1 MFDDVYDL
9 YRFIILDKFEMNK
22 ANANTGA
29 AFFNLPD
36 IFAAVV
42 TREDFR
48 EINAVN
54 DRGST
59 AFREVGTISKFTD

>member
-1 MFDDVYDL
+1 
-9 YRFIILDKFEMNK
+9 MNK
-22 ANANTGA
+22 ASANTGA

-42 TREDFR
+42 AREDFR

-59 AFREVGTISKFTD
+59 AFREVGTTSKFTD